1 MLEKYTEERMTLPLS
16 GLKVLDL
23 TRALSGPFSTM
34 ILGDLG
40 AEVIKV
46 EPAPEGD
53 MVRQWGPFDHD
64 ISVYYLSANRNK
76 KGIEVNFRAP
86 EGLSLIR
93 RMAMQ
98 ADIVVENFK
107 VGTMESMGLSYETL
121 SAEHPGLIM
130 ASISGFG
137 RVGPAREWAGFDQI
151 AQGYSGF
158 MSLSGTPETGP
169 MRVGTAIGDLTS
181 GMWLVIGILSA
192 VIERQQTERGQHID
206 TSLLGSLMG
215 LLSVQG
221 QRYLS
226 VGEIPQPSGNLH
238 PVIAPYG
245 TFEAAD
251 GPLNLAPATQAMW
264 LKLCDLIDMPHLA
277 TDARFLTN
285 AERMQN
291 RHELKVLLDERLRTR
306 SRMEWTN
313 LFIEHQIPAGPINN
327 LEDVFRDEQVQA
339 AGLVETVQHPLLGAL
354 RQVGLPIRSS
364 SDPQR
369 QTVRLPPP
377 ILGEHTREVLLSFG
391 LSPSEIDELLRAG
404 AARQAVAFRASDS
417 TREKA

>member
-1 MLEKYTEERMTLPLS
+1 MSMPLA

-34 ILGDLG
+34 ILADLG
-40 AEVIKV
+40 AEVVKV
-46 EPAPEGD
+46 EPSAGGD
-53 MVRQWGPFDHD
+53 MIRQWGPFDQD

-76 KGIEVNFRAP
+76 KGIELNFRDP
-86 EGLSLIR
+86 EGLALIR
-93 RMAMQ
+93 RMAGQ
-98 ADIVVENFK
+98 VDVLVENFK
-107 VGTMESMGLSYETL
+107 VGTMESMGLGYDEL
-121 SAEHPGLIM
+121 ARGNPGLIM

-137 RVGPAREWAGFDQI
+137 RTGPASGWAGFDQI

-158 MSLSGTPETGP
+158 MSLSGTPESGP

-192 VIERQQTERGQHID
+192 LVQRQHDGRGQHVD

-226 VGEIPQPSGNLH
+226 VGEVPQPCGNVH

-251 GPLNLAPATQAMW
+251 GPINLAPATQAMW
-264 LKLCDLIDMPHLA
+264 LKLCKLLDLQHLGS
-277 TDARFLTN
+277 DPRFLTN
-285 AERMQN
+285 ADRMQH
-291 RHELKVLLDERLRTR
+291 RHELKDLLETRLKTR
-306 SRMEWTN
+306 SRMEWTS
-313 LFIEHQIPAGPINN
+313 LLIAEQIPAGPINS
-327 LEDVFRDEQVQA
+327 LDDVFKDAQVLAQ
-339 AGLVETVQHPLLGAL
+339 GLVETVRHPLLGEL

-364 SDPQR
+364 ADPAR
-369 QTVRLPPP
+369 RSVRMPPP
-377 ILGEHTREVLLSFG
+377 ILGEHTQEVLRDFG
-391 LSPSEIDELLRAG
+391 LPAEEIARLQAG
-404 AARQAVAFRASDS
+404 GVVRQADLDAVLQQAGGQS
-417 TREKA
+417 

>member
-1 MLEKYTEERMTLPLS
+1 MSMPLA

-34 ILGDLG
+34 ILADLG

-46 EPAPEGD
+46 EPSAGGD
-53 MVRQWGPFDHD
+53 MIRQWGPFDQD

-76 KGIEVNFRAP
+76 KGIELNFRDP
-86 EGLSLIR
+86 EGLALIR
-93 RMAMQ
+93 RMAGQ
-98 ADIVVENFK
+98 VDVLVENFK
-107 VGTMESMGLSYETL
+107 VGTMESMGLGYDEL
-121 SAEHPGLIM
+121 ARGNPGLIM

-137 RVGPAREWAGFDQI
+137 RTGPASGWAGFDQI

-158 MSLSGTPETGP
+158 MSLSGTPESGP

-192 VIERQQTERGQHID
+192 LVQRQQDGCGQHVD

-226 VGEIPQPSGNLH
+226 VGEVPQPCGNVH

-251 GPLNLAPATQAMW
+251 GPINLAPATQAMW
-264 LKLCDLIDMPHLA
+264 LKLCKLLDLQHLGS
-277 TDARFLTN
+277 DPRFLTN
-285 AERMQN
+285 ADRMQH
-291 RHELKVLLDERLRTR
+291 RHELKDLLETRLKTR
-306 SRMEWTN
+306 SRMAWTS
-313 LFIEHQIPAGPINN
+313 LLIAEQIPAGPINS
-327 LEDVFRDEQVQA
+327 LDDVFKDAQVLAQ
-339 AGLVETVQHPLLGAL
+339 GLVETVRHPLLGEL

-364 SDPQR
+364 ADPAR
-369 QTVRLPPP
+369 RSVRMPPP
-377 ILGEHTREVLLSFG
+377 ILGEHTQEVLRDFG
-391 LSPSEIDELLRAG
+391 LSAEEIARLRADG
-404 AARQAVAFRASDS
+404 VVRQADLDAVLQQAGGQS
-417 TREKA
+417 